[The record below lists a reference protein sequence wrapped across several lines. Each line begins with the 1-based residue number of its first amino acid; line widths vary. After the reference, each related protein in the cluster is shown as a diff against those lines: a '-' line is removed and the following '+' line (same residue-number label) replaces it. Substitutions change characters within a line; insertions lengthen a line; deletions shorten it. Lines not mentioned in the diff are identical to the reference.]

1 MSKRVKFFLMV
12 FVVALFVFIVAIS
25 IVPDW
30 VNPNNYKTQIA
41 AIFKEK
47 TGRDIAINGDIRLSI
62 FPWLGLDAERIEISN
77 KPGFQPLPFL
87 TVKKGGSKIKLLP
100 LLTKKLEIDAIHL
113 DGLVLNLVKD
123 KQGNNNWNDLWDA
136 KSLSEDEFA
145 NSKAITG
152 WALGAVMI
160 KNSQF
165 NWDDKQNDKH
175 LELKNIDFDAD
186 SFTYEAPVKMNVAM
200 DISGNLIQFPMRLK
214 GETHL
219 RVDEKHNNFVF
230 IDSLIEGIGYKNT
243 STVEALTATF
253 KISRIG
259 IDWIQ
264 QKLLISE
271 MQGQSGDMNLSV
283 AMKGEQ
289 IRDKPSYSGS
299 STIAPFN
306 PKKVMQNWDIAV
318 PALSDDTVLSDDTA
332 LSELSLAFDFQMNL
346 DKVEIRNLVFAL
358 DNSHGQGFITVND
371 LDKPKFRFDL
381 AIDTIDADRYLAPE
395 KTSTR
400 SNAVATFSNRLASS
414 LDGIKKWDAEGNLSL
429 NKMVSNRILMQEL
442 RLSISSRKGK
452 VNAHQKLKE

>member
-1 MSKRVKFFLMV
+1 MSKRVKFFLMM
-12 FVVALFVFIVAIS
+12 FFVALFMLIVAIS

-41 AIFKEK
+41 AVFKEK
-47 TGRDIAINGDIRLSI
+47 TGRDIAINGDIGLSI
-62 FPWLGLDAERIEISN
+62 FPWLGLDADRIEISN

-87 TVKKGGSKIKLLP
+87 TVKKGGIKIKLLP

-113 DGLVLNLVKD
+113 NGLVLNLVKD
-123 KQGNNNWNDLWDA
+123 KQGNTNWDDLFAA
-136 KSLSEDEFA
+136 KSLSQDEFV
-145 NSKAITG
+145 NPKAITG

-186 SFTYEAPVKMNVAM
+186 SFTYEAPVKMKVAM
-200 DISGNLIQFPMRLK
+200 DLSGNLIQFPMRLK

-230 IDSLIEGIGYKNT
+230 MDSLIEGIGYKNT
-243 STVEALTATF
+243 STGQALTATF
-253 KISRIG
+253 TISRIG
-259 IDWIQ
+259 IDWIK
-264 QKLLISE
+264 QKLWISE
-271 MQGQSGDMNLSV
+271 MQGQSGDMNLSL

-318 PALSDDTVLSDDTA
+318 PALSDDTA

-358 DNSHGQGFITVND
+358 DNSHGQSFITVND

-381 AIDTIDADRYLAPE
+381 AIDTIDVDRYLAPE
-395 KTSTR
+395 TTSTR
-400 SNAVATFSNRLASS
+400 SNAVATFLNRLASS
-414 LDGIKKWDAEGNLSL
+414 LDGIKKWNAEGNLSL
-429 NKMVSNRILMQEL
+429 DKLVLNRILMQEL
-442 RLSISSRKGK
+442 RLSLSSKKGI
-452 VNAHQKLKE
+452 VNAHQKHN